1 MKKPAKYPKTIS
13 LLPAGTELIT
23 AIATDNCLV
32 GRSHECDWPPE
43 VKNLPALTSAAI
55 DPLASSSAIDQH
67 VKASQGAPL
76 FTVEESLLTS
86 LAPDLIVTQAAC
98 DVCAV
103 DAKQVIAIADTI
115 RLADGTSPDVLT
127 LSPESLG
134 DLFSDIVRV
143 GEALGATE
151 QAKHLLDVLKKRCKN
166 VVTQCHASSDHH
178 SHQNI
183 ARPNSAR
190 PHIALI
196 EWLDPPMSAGNW
208 VPEMIQ
214 MVGATDA
221 LGADGGKSH
230 WIDWADVAAADPDV
244 VILIPCG
251 FELQRVLTEAKTPAV
266 WPHLKDLRATREGNL
281 FAVDGHHLFN
291 RPGPRLIDS
300 LEVLAEIVHPEVF
313 QFKATTQFAKR
324 IES

>member
-1 MKKPAKYPKTIS
+1 MKRIVS
-13 LLPAGTELIT
+13 LLPAGTEIVVALGRQ
-23 AIATDNCLV
+23 NELV
-32 GRSHECDWPPE
+32 GRSHECDWPPG
-43 VKNLPALTSAAI
+43 VKSLPVLTSATI

-67 VKASQGAPL
+67 VKGSQGTPL

-115 RLADGTSPDVLT
+115 RLSDGTSPDVLT
-127 LSPESLG
+127 LSPESL
-134 DLFSDIVRV
+134 DDVFSDIVRI
-143 GEALGATE
+143 GEALRATE
-151 QAKHLLDVLKKRCKN
+151 QANHLLAVLKKRCEN
-166 VVTQCHASSDHH
+166 VATLCHDISDHH
-178 SHQNI
+178 SKQNI
-183 ARPNSAR
+183 ALPN
-190 PHIALI
+190 IALI

-230 WIDWADVAAADPDV
+230 WIDWADVAAADPDF

-251 FELQRVLTEAKTPAV
+251 FELERVLTEAKTPAV
-266 WPHLKDLRATREGNL
+266 WAHLKNLRATREGNL
-281 FAVDGHHLFN
+281 FGVDGHHLFN

-300 LEVLAEIVHPEVF
+300 LEVLAEIIHPESF

-324 IES
+324 IEP

>member
-13 LLPAGTELIT
+13 LLPAGTELIS

-43 VKNLPALTSAAI
+43 VKSLPALTSAAI
-55 DPLASSSAIDQH
+55 DPMASSSAIDQH
-67 VKASQGAPL
+67 VKGSERTPL

-98 DVCAV
+98 DVCAI

-115 RLADGTSPDVLT
+115 RLSDGTSPDVLT
-127 LSPESLG
+127 LSPESLD

-151 QAKHLLDVLKKRCKN
+151 QANHLLDVLKKRCKN
-166 VVTQCHASSDHH
+166 VATQCHDIIDHH
-178 SHQNI
+178 SKQNL
-183 ARPNSAR
+183 AR

-221 LGADGGKSH
+221 LRADGGKSH

>member
-1 MKKPAKYPKTIS
+1 MKRIVS
-13 LLPAGTELIT
+13 LLPAGTEIVVALGRQ
-23 AIATDNCLV
+23 NELV
-32 GRSHECDWPPE
+32 GRSHECDWPPG
-43 VKNLPALTSAAI
+43 VKSLPVLTSATI

-67 VKASQGAPL
+67 VKGSQGTPL

-115 RLADGTSPDVLT
+115 RLSDGTSPDVLT
-127 LSPESLG
+127 LSPESL
-134 DLFSDIVRV
+134 DDVFSDIVRI

-151 QAKHLLDVLKKRCKN
+151 QANHLLAVLKKRCKN
-166 VVTQCHASSDHH
+166 VATLCHDISDHH
-178 SHQNI
+178 SKQNI
-183 ARPNSAR
+183 ALPN
-190 PHIALI
+190 IALI

-230 WIDWADVAAADPDV
+230 WIDWADVAAADPDF

-251 FELQRVLTEAKTPAV
+251 FELERVLTEAKTPAV
-266 WPHLKDLRATREGNL
+266 WAHLKNLRATREGNL
-281 FAVDGHHLFN
+281 FGVDGHHLFN

-300 LEVLAEIVHPEVF
+300 LEVLAEIIHPESF

-324 IES
+324 IEP

>member
-1 MKKPAKYPKTIS
+1 MKRIVS
-13 LLPAGTELIT
+13 LLPAGTEIVVSLGRQ
-23 AIATDNCLV
+23 NELV

-43 VKNLPALTSAAI
+43 VKSLPVLTSATG

-67 VKASQGAPL
+67 VKNAQGTPL
-76 FTVEESLLTS
+76 FTVDESLLTS

-103 DAKQVIAIADTI
+103 DAKQVSAIADTI

-143 GEALGATE
+143 GKTLGATE
-151 QAKHLLDVLKKRCKN
+151 QANHLVDVLKKRCEN
-166 VVTQCHASSDHH
+166 VVTQCHALSDHH
-178 SHQNI
+178 SKQNI
-183 ARPNSAR
+183 AR

-300 LEVLAEIVHPEVF
+300 LEVLAEIVHPELF

>member
-1 MKKPAKYPKTIS
+1 MKNPAQYPKTIS
-13 LLPAGTELIT
+13 LLPAGTELIA

-43 VKNLPALTSAAI
+43 VKSLPVLTSATI

-67 VKASQGAPL
+67 VKGSQGTPL
-76 FTVEESLLTS
+76 FSVDESLLTS
-86 LAPDLIVTQAAC
+86 IAPDLIVTQAAC

-103 DAKQVIAIADTI
+103 DAKQVSAIADTI
-115 RLADGTSPDVLT
+115 RLSDGTSPDVLT
-127 LSPESLG
+127 LSPESLD

-143 GEALGATE
+143 GEALGAPE
-151 QAKHLLDVLKKRCKN
+151 QANHLLDVLKKRCKN

-178 SHQNI
+178 SKQNI
-183 ARPNSAR
+183 ARPNV
-190 PHIALI
+190 ALI

-221 LGADGGKSH
+221 LKADAGKSH

-266 WPHLKDLRATREGNL
+266 WPHLESLRATREGNL

-291 RPGPRLIDS
+291 RPGPRLVDS
-300 LEVLAEIVHPEVF
+300 LEVLAEIIHPESF
-313 QFKATTQFAKR
+313 QFKATAQFAKR
-324 IES
+324 IEN